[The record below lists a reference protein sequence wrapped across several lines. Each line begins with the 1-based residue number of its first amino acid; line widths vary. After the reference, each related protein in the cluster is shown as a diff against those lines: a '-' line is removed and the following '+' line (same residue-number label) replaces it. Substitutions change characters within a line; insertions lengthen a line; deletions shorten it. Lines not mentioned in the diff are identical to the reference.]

1 MESTD
6 PKINTSG
13 QIGLTNFFPSY
24 TEKDCEMIVSVSC
37 WHLSDLGQF
46 PERAWELKLFSRYTT
61 CIEAVSKSTVYVI
74 QYFFTV
80 FSLQPIFVNW
90 KSYFGG
96 IRKALENDHKLGS
109 MLTVWVTVHFY
120 DGKVI
125 FADQLITHWHHIK
138 RKPNLGIKRFI
149 FLMVSNAFNSLS

>member
-1 MESTD
+1 MYRGSLQEYRLRDTVLFYRILTATDFSKLKIVFWRNPEST
-6 PKINTSG
+6 G
-13 QIGLTNFFPSY
+13 
-24 TEKDCEMIVSVSC
+24 
-37 WHLSDLGQF
+37 
-46 PERAWELKLFSRYTT
+46 
-61 CIEAVSKSTVYVI
+61 
-74 QYFFTV
+74 
-80 FSLQPIFVNW
+80 
-90 KSYFGG
+90 
-96 IRKALENDHKLGS
+96 LENDHKLGS